1 MDVRINKLQL
11 IIQNHAAVTLIY
23 IFVIAEGATT
33 TTTAKTTTTGTIY
46 SNLTFRNID
55 II

>member
-23 IFVIAEGATT
+23 IFVIAEGATST
-33 TTTAKTTTTGTIY
+33 TTTESTTESGKM
-46 SNLTFRNID
+46 
-55 II
+55 